1 MFGTKSFRCCFPG
14 LFSDDYDSNKVKE
27 LQQHPIRYTLAMFDV
42 EYIACL
48 GFDEL
53 KQDTAKQRSMNIEVY
68 YKLIS
73 RFGSVGDDNNLR

>member
-1 MFGTKSFRCCFPG
+1 
-14 LFSDDYDSNKVKE
+14 VKE

-42 EYIACL
+42 EYIACF

-73 RFGSVGDDNNLR
+73 RFGSVGDDNNLREKNIVVKWKRNGGQIDFKLFL